1 MLEHIEAHA
10 DDVALDLAG
19 KHEMKLDIPQV
30 PELLIDNTD
39 RNRTS
44 PFAFTGNRFEFR
56 AVGSGANCAAAMIV
70 LNTAVAEQL
79 TQFKHDV
86 DERIDA
92 GRGQTEAILD
102 VIRGYLKTCKA
113 IHFEGNGYSEE
124 WKAEAARRGLD
135 CETSVPVIFDHY
147 LRPESISMFERMGVL
162 TQAELRAR
170 NEVKWET
177 YTKKVQIEARV
188 LGDLALN
195 HIIPVATAYQTSLL
209 TNVMDIRTLFPGEK
223 GVRLTG
229 KNVELVETIS
239 GHLAFIKEHVD
250 AMVEARKR
258 ANALTSERERA
269 VAYHDTVVP
278 MFDEIRRHIDRLELV
293 VDDRMWPLP
302 KYRELL
308 FIR

>member
-1 MLEHIEAHA
+1 M
-10 DDVALDLAG
+10 
-19 KHEMKLDIPQV
+19 
-30 PELLIDNTD
+30 
-39 RNRTS
+39 
-44 PFAFTGNRFEFR
+44 
-56 AVGSGANCAAAMIV
+56 GSGANCAAAMIV